1 MPTRRGRASHKIT
14 RLRATNPLGVPGV
27 ISFDHRIVKFEPQG
41 KSRKLIGDRLL
52 PGFIDLQINGAFG
65 IDVMSASAED
75 LLELSRRLV
84 PEGTT
89 AWLPTV
95 ITSPLERIERCD
107 AIIAEAMAAQA
118 EMEAAAHLG
127 GEKEQAA
134 AILGMHLEGPFIAAG
149 RLGAH
154 PPLNLIPRGDA
165 LERILA
171 LRTLRLITLAP
182 ELDDALDAIRAL
194 TARGV
199 AVSLGH
205 TDGTYDEAAAAVT
218 AGARM
223 FTHVFNAMRPM
234 HHREPGIAGAALTLR
249 DVCAALIPDGVH
261 VHPAILRMAWLT
273 RQPDHVIFTTDRVAL
288 SGAENCSRGTLPGG
302 AIVRATVENGAARL
316 VDGTIAGSIVTM
328 HEAVKLMNRCV
339 EIGVYGAARA
349 ASINPAQVL
358 GLSDRGRLTRR
369 ARADLIL
376 VDRELNSKAVFVGGH
391 ELA

>member
-1 MPTRRGRASHKIT
+1 MPTRREPARHKIT
-14 RLRATNPLGVPGV
+14 RLHATNPLGVPGV
-27 ISFDHRIVKFEPQG
+27 IGFDHRIVKFEPRR
-41 KSRKLIGDRLL
+41 KSIDDRLL
-52 PGFIDLQINGAFG
+52 PGFIDLQVNGAFG

-95 ITSPLERIERCD
+95 ITSPLERLERCD

-118 EMEAAAHLG
+118 EMETAARRG
-127 GEKEQAA
+127 SENEPAA

-182 ELDDALDAIRAL
+182 ELDGALDAIRAL

-199 AVSLGH
+199 VVSLGH
-205 TDGTYDEAAAAVT
+205 SDATYDEAAAAVA

-223 FTHVFNAMRPM
+223 FTHVFNAMRPT
-234 HHREPGIAGAALTLR
+234 HHRDPGIAGAALSLR
-249 DVCAALIPDGVH
+249 DVYAALIPDGVH

-288 SGAENCSRGTLPGG
+288 PGAENCTSGTLLSG
-302 AIVRATVENGAARL
+302 ASVRAAVEDGAARL
-316 VDGTIAGSIVTM
+316 ADGTIAGSIVTM
-328 HEAVKLMNRCV
+328 HEAVKLMDRCAG
-339 EIGVYGAARA
+339 IGVYGAARG
-349 ASINPAQVL
+349 ASINPAHVL
-358 GLSDRGRLTRR
+358 GLTDRGHLTRR

-376 VDRELNSKAVFVGGH
+376 VDRELNLKAVFVGGR